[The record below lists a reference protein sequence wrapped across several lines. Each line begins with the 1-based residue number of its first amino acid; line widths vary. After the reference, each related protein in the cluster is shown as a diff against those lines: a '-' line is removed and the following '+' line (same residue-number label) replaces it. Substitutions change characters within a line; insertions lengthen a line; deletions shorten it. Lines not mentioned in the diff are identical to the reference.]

1 MKMKDDTDL
10 GGEELEKQLQVC
22 GIDFAFCDRRALSVR
37 WVGAAQQLK
46 LCVSPSGMAQGQD
59 K

>member
-46 LCVSPSGMAQGQD
+46 LCVSPSGVAQG
-59 K
+59 